1 MRRGET
7 APASLLFF
15 YLFLVMGAFYMGQSV
30 GNALFLSK
38 FPYHLPYVMMG
49 SALLSGPLILI
60 YIRLSHRL
68 RLEPLIISMLLFF
81 ALSFA
86 VFWWLTRFR
95 PNWVWVHWLTYIWV
109 QTEGV
114 MGPMMGW
121 TLANYVLT
129 TREARRVFGFI
140 QMGAIL
146 GVPSVAFI
154 TADVMHHGHALPR
167 TLILVLAL
175 LMGTCAVLVK
185 VLFRQARQRL
195 GAVSLVPTAG
205 EGAPKNFGQTLGLIR
220 NTRYLTLLTALIA
233 IGCLVTA
240 ILSYQFQFIAR
251 HSSHGQ
257 DAAGLATFFAR
268 FYGYMGLATGIMQ
281 LAVTAPL
288 LRAFGIRVTLFLLPI
303 ALLGP
308 TTALLVAP
316 TLLIAV
322 ILRGT
327 HSLLRYSVDRSS
339 VELLYLPVA
348 PGIKSQVK
356 SFLDTFVYRAADG
369 TAGLLLVFF
378 VPPAAH
384 GITAQAADASVMKFS
399 PGRVSL
405 LSLVLLFT
413 WIAIA
418 YAVRREYLNVLRRAI
433 ERRTLDPERTRL
445 EIAGVLDSTTTG
457 VLALCLK
464 SGQERQLLYGLSLFE
479 MGRGPGWHQDLRGLL
494 EHPSPAVRLRTLR
507 LLDKAGDREV
517 LPQVEKMLGDESL
530 EVRTEALHYLVVHTG
545 RDPLTLLST
554 ATNFPD
560 YCVQGSVVAYL
571 TRIGEPENLPTA
583 RLLLQDIISRA
594 GPEGPRARSEAAR
607 VLGVIP
613 PPSDLH
619 LELLKLLRDE
629 SPDVVEQ
636 ALQSAGKIQS
646 REFLPLII
654 EKLGERGLASTA
666 RATLAQYGE
675 RAIGTLQDYLKDPAV
690 PLCIRKQIPPVLA
703 RIPSAESG
711 AILAKCLVQSD
722 PGLRFDVLKALN
734 KLRRKDPALVPTDVD
749 FNDLLD
755 AELMGYYRSFQI
767 LAAFDPQASRSS
779 QSLESESLLT
789 RALRE
794 RMDNELDRI
803 FRLLALIYPP
813 RDLYNAFIGLHS
825 GHAQVRANALEVLE
839 HLLQPD
845 LYRRLANVLDPEIAL
860 KEKLE
865 FAERLC
871 GIRVDSKADAVRI
884 LLYSADCWLCACAI
898 YAVAE
903 LRLTDLSG
911 DLQRVRHDGD
921 PIVAETWN
929 WARTR
934 LALGSPA

>member
-1 MRRGET
+1 MTDYVGRVFSMRRGET

-15 YLFLVMGAFYMGQSV
+15 YLFLVIGGFYMGQSV
-30 GNALFLSK
+30 GDALFVTA
-38 FPYHLPYVMMG
+38 FPHHLPYVMMG
-49 SALLSGPLILI
+49 SALLSGPLVLI
-60 YIRLSHRL
+60 YIRLSHRV
-68 RLEPLIISMLLFF
+68 RLEPLIIGMLLFF
-81 ALSFA
+81 ALSFTL
-86 VFWWLTRFR
+86 FWWLTTFR
-95 PNWVWVHWLTYIWV
+95 EAHWVYWLIYIWV
-109 QTEGV
+109 QTEAV
-114 MGPMMGW
+114 MGTMMGW

-146 GVPSVAFI
+146 GVPFFCFV
-154 TADVMHHGHALPR
+154 TADVTHHHHARPV
-167 TLILVLAL
+167 TLILVLGLFMGICAL
-175 LMGTCAVLVK
+175 LVK

-195 GAVSLVPTAG
+195 GAVSLAPTAG

-220 NTRYLTLLTALIA
+220 STRYLFLLTALVA
-233 IGCLVTA
+233 IGCVVSA
-240 ILSYQFQFIAR
+240 ILAYQFRLIAR
-251 HSSHGQ
+251 IHSGP
-257 DAAGLATFFAR
+257 DAAGLSSFFAR
-268 FYGYMGLATGIMQ
+268 FYGYMGLATGVMQ
-281 LAVTAPL
+281 LALTAPL
-288 LRAFGIRVTLFLLPI
+288 LRAFGIRVALFILPL

-316 TLLIAV
+316 TLLAAG

-356 SFLDTFVYRAADG
+356 SFIDTFVYRVADG

-378 VPPAAH
+378 AN
-384 GITAQAADASVMKFS
+384 VMHFS

-405 LSLVLLFT
+405 ISLVLLFT

-418 YAVRREYLNVLRRAI
+418 YGVRREYLNVLRRAI
-433 ERRTLDPERTRL
+433 DTRALDPERTV
-445 EIAGVLDSTTTG
+445 AGVLDSTTTD

-464 SGQERQLLYGLSLFE
+464 GGKERQLLYGLSLFE
-479 MGRGPGWHQDLRGLL
+479 MGRGPGWHQELRGLL
-494 EHPSPAVRLRTLR
+494 EHASPAVRQRTLR

-545 RDPLTLLST
+545 RDPLTLLSS

-571 TRIGEPENLPTA
+571 SRIGEPGNLPTA
-583 RLLLQDIISRA
+583 RLLLQDIISRT
-594 GPEGPRARSEAAR
+594 GPDGPRARSEAAR

-613 PPSDLH
+613 PPSELH
-619 LELLKLLRDE
+619 VELLKLLRDE
-629 SPDVVEQ
+629 NPDVVEQ

-646 REFLPLII
+646 REFLPLVI
-654 EKLGERGLASTA
+654 EKLGERGLANTA

-703 RIPSAESG
+703 HIPSPESG

-749 FNDLLD
+749 FSDLLD

-779 QSLESESLLT
+779 ESLESESLLT

-794 RMDNELDRI
+794 RMEHELERI

-825 GHAQVRANALEVLE
+825 GHPQLRANALEVLE
-839 HLLQPD
+839 HLLRPD

-860 KEKLE
+860 KEKLD

-871 GIRVDSKADAVRI
+871 GITVDSKADAVRI
-884 LLYSADCWLCACAI
+884 LLHSADCWLCACAI
-898 YAVAE
+898 YAVVE
-903 LRLTDLSG
+903 LRLTDLKG
-911 DLQRVRHDGD
+911 DLQRVPHDGD

>member
-1 MRRGET
+1 MINYVGRVFSMRRGEM
-7 APASLLFF
+7 APATLLFF
-15 YLFLVMGAFYMGQSV
+15 YLFLAMGTFYMGQSV
-30 GNALFLSK
+30 GNALFLK
-38 FPYHLPYVMMG
+38 VFPHHLPYVMMG

-60 YIRLSHRL
+60 YIRLSHRV

-86 VFWWLTRFR
+86 VFWWLTSFR
-95 PNWVWVHWLTYIWV
+95 ANWVYWLTYIWV

-146 GVPSVAFI
+146 GVPSVSFI
-154 TADVMHHGHALPR
+154 TADVMLHRHARPT
-167 TLILVLAL
+167 TLLLVLAL
-175 LMGTCAVLVK
+175 FMGLCALLVRL
-185 VLFRQARQRL
+185 LFRQARQRL
-195 GAVSLVPTAG
+195 GAVSLAPVAG

-220 NTRYLTLLTALIA
+220 HTRYLFLLTALIA

-251 HSSHGQ
+251 QSRGE
-257 DAAGLATFFAR
+257 DAAALAAFFSR
-268 FYGYMGLATGIMQ
+268 FYGYMGLATGVMQ

-356 SFLDTFVYRAADG
+356 SFLDTFVYRVADG

-378 VPPAAH
+378 AN
-384 GITAQAADASVMKFS
+384 VMHFS
-399 PGRVSL
+399 AGRVSL
-405 LSLVLLFT
+405 ISLVLLFA

-418 YAVRREYLNVLRRAI
+418 YGVRREYLNVLRGAI
-433 ERRTLDPERTRL
+433 ERRTLDPERTV
-445 EIAGVLDSTTTG
+445 AGVLDSTTTA
-457 VLALCLK
+457 VMALCLK
-464 SGQERQLLYGLSLFE
+464 GGKERQLLYGLSLFE
-479 MGRGPGWHQDLRGLL
+479 MGRGPGWHQELRGLL
-494 EHPSPAVRLRTLR
+494 EHASPAVRQRTLR

-545 RDPLTLLST
+545 RDPLTLLSS

-571 TRIGEPENLPTA
+571 TRIGQPENLPTA
-583 RLLLQDIISRA
+583 RLLLQDIISRT
-594 GPEGPRARSEAAR
+594 GPDGPRARSEAAR

-613 PPSDLH
+613 PPSELH
-619 LELLKLLRDE
+619 VELLKLLRDE
-629 SPDVVEQ
+629 NPDVVEQ

-646 REFLPLII
+646 REFLPLVI
-654 EKLGERGLASTA
+654 EKLGEGRLAGTA

-749 FNDLLD
+749 FSDLLD

-779 QSLESESLLT
+779 ESLESESLLT

-794 RMDNELDRI
+794 RMDNELERI

-825 GHAQVRANALEVLE
+825 GQAQVRANALEVLE
-839 HLLQPD
+839 HLLRPD

-860 KEKLE
+860 KEKLD

-871 GIRVDSKADAVRI
+871 GITVDSKADAVRI
-884 LLYSADCWLCACAI
+884 LLHSADCWLCACAI
-898 YAVAE
+898 YAVVE
-903 LRLTDLSG
+903 LRLTDLKG
-911 DLQRVRHDGD
+911 DLQRVPHDGD

-934 LALGSPA
+934 LALGSLA

>member
-1 MRRGET
+1 MIDYVGRVFSMRRGET

-15 YLFLVMGAFYMGQSV
+15 YLFLVIGGFYMGQSV
-30 GNALFLSK
+30 GDALFLRE
-38 FPYHLPYVMMG
+38 FPRHLPYVMMG
-49 SALLSGPLILI
+49 SALLSGPLVLI
-60 YIRLSHRL
+60 YIRLSHRV
-68 RLEPLIISMLLFF
+68 RLEPLIMGMLLFF
-81 ALSFA
+81 AFSFA
-86 VFWWLTRFR
+86 LFWWLTRFR
-95 PNWVWVHWLTYIWV
+95 GANWVYWLTYIWV

-114 MGPMMGW
+114 MGPTMGW

-146 GVPSVAFI
+146 GVPFFCFV
-154 TADVMHHGHALPR
+154 TADVMHHGHARPV
-167 TLILVLAL
+167 TLILVLGLFMGICAL
-175 LMGTCAVLVK
+175 LVK
-185 VLFRQARQRL
+185 LLFRQARQRL
-195 GAVSLVPTAG
+195 GAVSLAPTAG

-220 NTRYLTLLTALIA
+220 STRYLSLLTALIA
-233 IGCLVTA
+233 IGCIVSA
-240 ILSYQFQFIAR
+240 ILAYQFRLIAR
-251 HSSHGQ
+251 VHSGP
-257 DAAGLATFFAR
+257 DAAGLSAFFAR

-281 LAVTAPL
+281 LALTAPL
-288 LRAFGIRVTLFLLPI
+288 LRAFGIRVALFILPI

-316 TLLIAV
+316 TLLAAG

-327 HSLLRYSVDRSS
+327 HSLLRYSVDKSS

-356 SFLDTFVYRAADG
+356 SFLDTFIYRVADG

-378 VPPAAH
+378 AN
-384 GITAQAADASVMKFS
+384 VMHFS

-405 LSLVLLFT
+405 ISLVLLFT

-418 YAVRREYLNVLRRAI
+418 YGVRREYLNVLRRAI
-433 ERRTLDPERTRL
+433 DTRALDPERTV
-445 EIAGVLDSTTTG
+445 AGVLDSTTTD

-464 SGQERQLLYGLSLFE
+464 GGKERQLLYGLSLFE
-479 MGRGPGWHQDLRGLL
+479 MGRGPGWHHELRGLL
-494 EHPSPAVRLRTLR
+494 EHGSPAVRQRTLR

-545 RDPLTLLST
+545 RDPLTLLSS

-571 TRIGEPENLPTA
+571 SRIGEPENLPTA
-583 RLLLQDIISRA
+583 RLLLQDIISRT
-594 GPEGPRARSEAAR
+594 GPDGPRARSEAAR

-613 PPSDLH
+613 LPSELH
-619 LELLKLLRDE
+619 VELLKLLRDE
-629 SPDVVEQ
+629 SPEVVEQ

-646 REFLPLII
+646 REFLPLVI
-654 EKLGERGLASTA
+654 EKLGERGLANTA

-690 PLCIRKQIPPVLA
+690 PLSIRKQIPPVLA

-711 AILAKCLVQSD
+711 AVLAKCLVQSD

-749 FNDLLD
+749 FSDLLD
-755 AELMGYYRSFQI
+755 AELMGYCRSFQI
-767 LAAFDPQASRSS
+767 LAAFDPKASRSS
-779 QSLESESLLT
+779 ESLDGESLLT

-794 RMDNELDRI
+794 RMDHELERI

-813 RDLYNAFIGLHS
+813 RDLYNAFLGLHS

-845 LYRRLANVLDPEIAL
+845 LYRRLANVLDPEVAL
-860 KEKLE
+860 KGKLD

-871 GIRVDSKADAVRI
+871 GITVDSKADAVRI

-898 YAVAE
+898 YAVVE
-903 LRLTDLSG
+903 LRLTDLKG
-911 DLQRVRHDGD
+911 DVQRVPHDGD